1 MIDLEKLQQVL
12 LWQEDLHLPDTLMQ
26 LIDQTVGIGQKY
38 SRDNPADSTAIRAY
52 DENHFKIAEQIHQIP
67 DFRERI
73 PQIIGKAEMLRY
85 QELLESFTWTRFRKD
100 LTITLL
106 TWETLEHSHTPLP
119 EPMFRKIMTRKP
131 SSPYSVQ
138 RLPFL
143 CHLRQ
148 KRATGY
154 QERPFPNDQKE
165 LIQVLEKQLD
175 K

>member
-138 RLPFL
+138 KATLPMPSSTKKGNWL
-143 CHLRQ
+143 PRTPLPLMTR
-148 KRATGY
+148 K
-154 QERPFPNDQKE
+154 N
-165 LIQVLEKQLD
+165 
-175 K
+175 